1 MKVVTTN
8 LLNRFWKNGVIPIK
22 YAISSKFDTSK
33 IVKSANITEEGFV
46 MDGKTASEK
55 FAELNGK
62 FDKFQIK
69 KMTLDVRD
77 GYARV
82 DDPHIT
88 LNTIILAS
96 AIYGREVLF
105 ACPQPQIGYYLLYI
119 RTPTG
124 GLPNA
129 STVTVSV
136 IVYNPIS

>member
-1 MKVVTTN
+1 MTG
-8 LLNRFWKNGVIPIK
+8 LI
-22 YAISSKFDTSK
+22 
-33 IVKSANITEEGFV
+33 
-46 MDGKTASEK
+46 
-55 FAELNGK
+55 GK